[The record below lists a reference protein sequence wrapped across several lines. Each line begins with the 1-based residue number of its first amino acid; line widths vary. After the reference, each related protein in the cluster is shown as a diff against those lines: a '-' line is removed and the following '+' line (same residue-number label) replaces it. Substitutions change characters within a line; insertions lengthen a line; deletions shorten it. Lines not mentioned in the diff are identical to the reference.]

1 MYFGDEDPALLADQ
15 RKTLLSNLPSFQPE
29 SHLKPQATPTKCSRE
44 GDLVLLFS
52 EESGSFEYSEGG
64 MAADLSERD
73 ILPATSNAEVS
84 SITKYLGLFR
94 LYCHTCV

>member
-29 SHLKPQATPTKCSRE
+29 LYLKPHPQATPTKCSRE

-64 MAADLSERD
+64 MAADPSERD
-73 ILPATSNAEVS
+73 ILPATSNVEVS
-84 SITKYLGLFR
+84 SNV
-94 LYCHTCV
+94 LYH